1 MSLSTSTVGV
11 VSTFSVIK
19 MFPVCMVGVD
29 GRCVRVRSVE
39 NFIAAVEA
47 PGFSLTFLEPSV
59 LIVCFD
65 VALVSG
71 KIKGISLTLLLLD
84 VNCVEI
90 VDDICSDISKE
101 GSSVPEASVSTS
113 MLLSSTSRTSPVA
126 YSSIKDLMVRI
137 SSALLTCLDGTF
149 AVSVDALPLRYL
161 TA

>member
-47 PGFSLTFLEPSV
+47 SGFSVTFLEPSV

-71 KIKGISLTLLLLD
+71 KIKGISLTLLLD